1 MTTSGSDNNKTEDE
15 AQAVRVAAEA
25 APAVDASIQGLLGRK
40 LRENYEEVVKEAVPD
55 KFLLLLDELKKK
67 EKGGKKDGGS

>member
-1 MTTSGSDNNKTEDE
+1 MNASGSDNNKTEDE
-15 AQAVRVAAEA
+15 ARGERGAADG
-25 APAVDASIQGLLGRK
+25 APAVDASIQGILGRK

-67 EKGGKKDGGS
+67 EKGAQKDGGS

>member
-1 MTTSGSDNNKTEDE
+1 MNASGSENNKTEDE
-15 AQAVRVAAEA
+15 AQGERGTAEA